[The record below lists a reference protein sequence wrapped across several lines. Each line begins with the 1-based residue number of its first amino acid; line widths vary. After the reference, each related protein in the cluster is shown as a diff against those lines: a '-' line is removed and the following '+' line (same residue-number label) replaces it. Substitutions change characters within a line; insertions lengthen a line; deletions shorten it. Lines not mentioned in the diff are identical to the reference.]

1 MWTYPAPASPATS
14 APKLAGVNRDAQGE
28 TAPLDAGEF
37 SAWLISIDAA
47 VRGDGESD
55 VACGSCTAC
64 CTASQFVHI
73 LPTETA
79 TLARIP
85 KALLF
90 PAPRLSKGH
99 VLLGYNERGHCPMLV
114 NNQCSIYEDRPQ
126 TCRTYDCRVFAAAD
140 VYPDDDETKAL
151 IAEQAKRWRFT
162 YADDS
167 ARGEHDVI
175 RATAAALSNSMYTDD
190 WPDDA
195 RPRTT
200 TQLAVAAVARRRPVI

>member
-1 MWTYPAPASPATS
+1 MSP
-14 APKLAGVNRDAQGE
+14 DEQDE

-47 VRGDGESD
+47 VRGEGESD

-64 CTASQFVHI
+64 CTASQFIHI

-79 TLARIP
+79 TLSRIP

-90 PAPRLSKGH
+90 PAPRLPKGH

-126 TCRTYDCRVFAAAD
+126 TCRTYDCRVFAAAY
-140 VYPDDDETKAL
+140 VYPDDDETKVL

-162 YADDS
+162 YADDA
-167 ARGEHDVI
+167 ARSEHDAV
-175 RATAAALSNSMYTDD
+175 RATAVALRERTCTEDM
-190 WPDDA
+190 PEEA

-200 TQLAVAAVARRRPVI
+200 TQLAVAAVAQRRPTAD